1 MVSRNEILKIVWGY
15 DVYPSTRTID
25 NFILNFRKHF
35 EQDLKILFSLNPLE
49 ESVTNLLKRNNDKKI
64 GVLLVNLGS
73 PDNASNGAVFSY
85 LNEFLTDGRVIDYP
99 VIPRNLL
106 VRGIIVPFRYKNS
119 ARTYREIWT
128 KDGSPLIINSK
139 KLLEK

>member
-1 MVSRNEILKIVWGY
+1 MI
-15 DVYPSTRTID
+15 
-25 NFILNFRKHF
+25 
-35 EQDLKILFSLNPLE
+35 
-49 ESVTNLLKRNNDKKI
+49 KKI

-139 KLLEK
+139 KLLEKVKNALGENYVVELAMRYKNPSIEKASFY